1 MNSLLQPVVNLL
13 NIKRDRIS
21 LIVHSLTREG
31 TIGNISEDVKLRGIG
46 ITDYNYSNP
55 IAYSVEFLPTI
66 SNGLCKVFTF
76 REDIPIY
83 TYAFFSVAKDISWD
97 IFVLQVGRISS
108 NRLTELSTSISLSRM
123 APRQSLWVTGNH
135 PRRRC

>member
-97 IFVLQVGRISS
+97 IFVLQVGRMFQI
-108 NRLTELSTSISLSRM
+108 
-123 APRQSLWVTGNH
+123 V
-135 PRRRC
+135 